1 MKSRREFI
9 KTTATGALL
18 LGSSAAADKL
28 GFAVMLDNQH
38 AASSKSRVVV
48 ARDTDLHGQDGQLDE
63 KRVLALLDRAI
74 ATYTGHDK
82 RSKRGNG
89 LCRWI
94 R

>member
-1 MKSRREFI
+1 MKNRREFI

-18 LGSSAAADKL
+18 LGSQGKL
-28 GFAVMLDNQH
+28 GLASMLDQNAQH
-38 AASSKSRVVV
+38 AANGKSRVVV
-48 ARDTDLHGQDGQLDE
+48 ARDAALHGQDGQMDE

-82 RSKRGNG
+82 PVEAWKR
-89 LCRWI
+89 LCRWT